1 MPGKVSGGKQRAV
14 QPAACYR
21 AGKAGKIDAADAD
34 LGAGNELG
42 EGCERQGEER
52 VVFQEKMAEVQAVLR
67 KMMLF
72 SGKFDRLLQLLQ
84 QRSGPPV
91 KKLPG
96 RRQLG
101 LPRAAV
107 EQGKVQLLFE
117 PGDLVGNGGLR
128 KIQSL
133 GSLRKTLAAGDF

>member
-1 MPGKVSGGKQRAV
+1 
-14 QPAACYR
+14 
-21 AGKAGKIDAADAD
+21 
-34 LGAGNELG
+34 
-42 EGCERQGEER
+42 
-52 VVFQEKMAEVQAVLR
+52 
-67 KMMLF
+67 MMLF
-72 SGKFDRLLQLLQ
+72 SGKLDRLLQLLQ